1 MNLALFDFDG
11 TISTRDSYLL
21 FTRFLDEKKFFWG
34 CLFLSPR
41 ILGYLARIYPND
53 ALKQDFLRF
62 FYRKKTSAELSA
74 YAANFCASILP
85 SIIRPEALQRI
96 LWHQGQGDI
105 TVVVSACPRLILEPW
120 CRSVKSA
127 IIATEIEFDAQ
138 SESTGKIVGRNCWGQ
153 EKVRR
158 ILAQYELKDYAEVF
172 AYGDSKG
179 DMPML
184 ELADINRRYFKPFR

>member
-21 FTRFLDEKKFFWG
+21 FTRFLNRKKFFWG

-41 ILGYLARIYPND
+41 IMGYLAKVYPND

-62 FYRKKTSAELSA
+62 FYKRKTAAELNV
-74 YAANFCASILP
+74 YAATFCSSILP
-85 SIIRPEALQRI
+85 AIIRPQALQRI
-96 LWHQGQGDI
+96 LWHQSQGDI

-120 CRSVKSA
+120 CLSVKSN

-138 SESTGKIVGRNCWGQ
+138 SKATGKIVGKNCWGQ
-153 EKVRR
+153 EKVHR
-158 ILAQYELKDYAEVF
+158 IVAQYELKLYAEVF
-172 AYGDSKG
+172 AYGDSIG
-179 DMPML
+179 DIPML
-184 ELADINRRYFKPFR
+184 QLAKKNRRFFKPFR